1 MPQVESIEDADKR
14 LDELAAQGRL
24 NPALLLMMAKAHA
37 AAKESSYTK
46 EETKDVMA
54 HLYFKA
60 RPLSCLTLAWAAV
73 LYQSPIG
80 SQGLWTKKL
89 MAHLYIKARLLRR
102 LTLALAA
109 IPC

>member
-24 NPALLLMMAKAHA
+24 DPALLLMMAKAHA

-60 RPLSCLTLAWAAV
+60 RPRSRPM
-73 LYQSPIG
+73 S
-80 SQGLWTKKL
+80 
-89 MAHLYIKARLLRR
+89 
-102 LTLALAA
+102 
-109 IPC
+109 

>member
-1 MPQVESIEDADKR
+1 MEEADKR
-14 LDELAAQGRL
+14 LDDLAAQGRL

-60 RPLSCLTLAWAAV
+60 RL
-73 LYQSPIG
+73 
-80 SQGLWTKKL
+80 
-89 MAHLYIKARLLRR
+89 LLR
-102 LTLALAA
+102 LALALA
-109 IPC
+109 GNPKP

>member
-1 MPQVESIEDADKR
+1 MKGQSVRQSLCATNAARLSNQPNPYHFCAPQVESIEDADKR

-60 RPLSCLTLAWAAV
+60 RPLLDACK
-73 LYQSPIG
+73 QP
-80 SQGLWTKKL
+80 
-89 MAHLYIKARLLRR
+89 
-102 LTLALAA
+102 
-109 IPC
+109 